1 MEITTPCTGGRSWRR
16 WSRRDGG
23 ICPQSLL
30 SVRRVS
36 SRQTRYFLLHQ
47 RKYPKSVS
55 RGRSPWTPPA
65 QKRCQHSFP
74 ASETR
79 RYADSFD
86 GLRPCSQ
93 QLSAVVRT
101 QVTAWPGDGQGF
113 VSRLAGRRNRF
124 RALPVQAPQGG
135 VLSNH
140 PGGTRAEPAWG
151 TFQVSMLPP
160 EGERGTPTDAP

>member
-1 MEITTPCTGGRSWRR
+1 MSANIVCFKIRR
-16 WSRRDGG
+16 GTLGVPPRKPRRARAPVLAPAGEVL
-23 ICPQSLL
+23 SLAPEK
-30 SVRRVS
+30 VPKERV
-36 SRQTRYFLLHQ
+36 QGAVPLDT
-47 RKYPKSVS
+47 
-55 RGRSPWTPPA
+55 PA

-140 PGGTRAEPAWG
+140 PGGTRAEPAGG

-160 EGERGTPTDAP
+160 EGEHGTPT

>member
-1 MEITTPCTGGRSWRR
+1 M
-16 WSRRDGG
+16 
-23 ICPQSLL
+23 
-30 SVRRVS
+30 
-36 SRQTRYFLLHQ
+36 HQ

-140 PGGTRAEPAWG
+140 PGGTRAEPVGG

-160 EGERGTPTDAP
+160 EGEHGTPTDAPVALPGILRGRQAWRVGRPLAHSSWLDSPLSDSLPTFCSHRK